1 MIDKT
6 EKLNKLCN
14 NIFILIFYL
23 LYIFYFVFSGLQ
35 IKYGLSD
42 LRKMSG
48 LMKSSNTFHSIFYK
62 IFKNIPFLYEL
73 KNFIDWTF
81 TTVSLDLWKWLKLEE
96 IISLLYINKCFT
108 KGIMSRR
115 IGTKITV
122 YMKFLMG
129 GSIFFGVLLIC
140 FWAYFPI

>member
-62 IFKNIPFLYEL
+62 YSKIFHF
-73 KNFIDWTF
+73 
-81 TTVSLDLWKWLKLEE
+81 
-96 IISLLYINKCFT
+96 
-108 KGIMSRR
+108 
-115 IGTKITV
+115 
-122 YMKFLMG
+122 YMN
-129 GSIFFGVLLIC
+129 
-140 FWAYFPI
+140 